1 MVRLCSVE
9 RDVVTL
15 EVRVD
20 ITGAMLDVEER
31 IQQALNEAGVLVTQ
45 EALKRFDTDGTAIMT
60 GAIKWTSK
68 GQEEK
73 LYQSPYGAVP
83 VARHVYQTS
92 AGGTTYCPLDR
103 DARIVVSS
111 TPRFARMVSHKVAH
125 NPITVVQQDL
135 EQNHGRHL
143 SRTFIHEI
151 SDAVGTIAQ
160 AREEDWHYETPH
172 MDRAVACV
180 AIGMD
185 GSCMFVCDDGW
196 REAMTG
202 TITLYDRAG
211 ERLHTIYIG
220 AAPEHG
226 KASFIERMEREI
238 AHIKQLYPEARY
250 LGIADGARCN
260 WEFLERHTQIRIL
273 DFWHAAQHLAEVAQ
287 AVFPHAAVAR
297 ENWLDERCHD
307 LRHYPGAVGRLLK
320 ELEDDLP
327 RRCPKAALKLLHK
340 AAAYFRQHREKME
353 YADYRIDHLP
363 IGSGVTEAACKTLVK
378 HRLCAAGMKWKEHGA
393 AIILSLRALVLTDQ
407 RWEQFWHK
415 VSRYGFALP

>member
-20 ITGAMLDVEER
+20 IAGALLDVEER
-31 IQQALNEAGVLVTQ
+31 IQQALNEAGMLVTQ

-73 LYQSPYGAVP
+73 VYQSPYGAVP

-92 AGGTTYCPLDR
+92 AGGKTYCPLDR

-151 SDAVGTIAQ
+151 SDAVGAIAQ
-160 AREEDWHYETPH
+160 AREEDWHYETPR
-172 MDRAVACV
+172 MNRAVACV

-185 GSCMFVCDDGW
+185 GSCMLICDDGW

-260 WEFLERHTQIRIL
+260 WEFLERHTQVQVL

-287 AVFPHAAVAR
+287 AAFPHATEER

-307 LRHYPGAVGRLLK
+307 LKHYPGAVGRLLK
-320 ELEDDLP
+320 ELEEDLP
-327 RRCPKAALKLLHK
+327 RRCPKAALKQIK
-340 AAAYFRQHREKME
+340 NTATYFRQHRERMR

-363 IGSGVTEAACKTLVK
+363 IGSGVTEAACKTLIK
-378 HRLCAAGMKWKEHGA
+378 HRLCASGMRWKEHGA

-415 VSRYGFALP
+415 ISRYGFALP

>member
-9 RDVVTL
+9 KDVVTL

-20 ITGAMLDVEER
+20 ISGALLEAEER
-31 IQQALNEAGVLVTQ
+31 IGAALNEAGMVATQ
-45 EALKRFDTDGTAIMT
+45 EALKRFDTDGAPLVT

-73 LYQSPYGAVP
+73 VYQTPYGAVA

-92 AGGTTYCPLDR
+92 AGGKTYCPLDR
-103 DARIVVSS
+103 DARIVVHS
-111 TPRFARMVSHKVAH
+111 TPRFARMVSHKAAH
-125 NPITVVQQDL
+125 NPIAVVQQDL

-151 SDAVGTIAQ
+151 TDAVGAIAQ
-160 AREEDWHYETPH
+160 AKEEDWSYETPP
-172 MDRAVACV
+172 MDCAISSV

-185 GSCMFVCDDGW
+185 GACLLLCDEGW

-202 TITLYDRAG
+202 TIALYDKVGKR
-211 ERLHTIYIG
+211 RHTIYIG

-226 KASFIERMEREI
+226 RETFLARMEREI
-238 AHIKQLYPEARY
+238 AHVKRLYPQAKY
-250 LGIADGARCN
+250 IGLADGAQCN
-260 WEFLERHTQIRIL
+260 WEFLARHTAIQVL

-287 AVFPHAAVAR
+287 AAFPRAAAER

-307 LRHYPGAVGRLLK
+307 LKHYPGAVGRLLK
-320 ELEDDLP
+320 ELEEDLP
-327 RRCPKAALKLLHK
+327 RRCPKASTEALQK
-340 AAAYFRQHREKME
+340 AAAYFRRHRDRMD

-378 HRLCAAGMKWKEHGA
+378 HRLCASGMRWKERGA
-393 AIILSLRALVLTDQ
+393 SIILSLRALVLTDQ
-407 RWEQFWHK
+407 RWDQFWYK
-415 VSRYGFALP
+415 ISRYGGAWA